1 MFGKVMLGV
10 LGTTVLAGVFVA
22 QQGLVRVRVVEHKEG
37 GDRVNLYVPAA
48 LIPVALKL
56 APEEKIR
63 EAIERAKEW
72 LPAVRI
78 ASKELARLP
87 DTELVEVRDHRE
99 HVRIRT
105 RDGYLEIDVESDRED
120 VQLSVP
126 LKMIEKVAQELH
138 ARGPAS

>member
-10 LGTTVLAGVFVA
+10 LGTTVLTGVYVA
-22 QQGLVRVRVVEHKEG
+22 QQGAVRVKVVEKREG
-37 GDRVNLYVPAA
+37 GERINLYVPAA
-48 LIPVALKL
+48 AIPMAVKL

-72 LPAVRI
+72 LPVVRI
-78 ASKELARLP
+78 TSQELRRLP

-120 VQLSVP
+120 VNVSVP
-126 LKMIEKVAQELH
+126 LKMIEKVAQELQRRQ
-138 ARGPAS
+138 AAS

>member
-1 MFGKVMLGV
+1 MLGV
-10 LGTTVLAGVFVA
+10 LGTTVLAGVYVA
-22 QQGLVRVRVVEHKEG
+22 QQGVVRVRVVEKREG

-48 LIPVALKL
+48 VISVAVKL
-56 APEEKIR
+56 TPEEKIR
-63 EAIERAKEW
+63 EAMERAKEW
-72 LPAVRI
+72 LPVVRI

-87 DTELVEVRDHRE
+87 DTELVEVRDRRE

-120 VQLSVP
+120 VNVSVP
-126 LKMIEKVAQELH
+126 LKMMEKVVRELQ